1 MRTELGTSFLLE
13 LFLLYAAQ
21 LARPRGDS
29 EATLWA
35 TLPRLLLLLLRLLL
49 LLFTIKVC
57 LAATCVAN
65 SLRALAADTQRE
77 KERKRGAACP
87 FNLHV
92 AATSIGF
99 SSFRGSRNNFHFA
112 VDRLIGFICN

>member
-1 MRTELGTSFLLE
+1 MPENPKWLTMRTELGTSFKLE
-13 LFLLYAAQ
+13 LFLLYVAQ

-35 TLPRLLLLLLRLLL
+35 TLPRLLQRLLL

-65 SLRALAADTQRE
+65 SLRALAADT
-77 KERKRGAACP
+77 ERVRGRGGPLVLSICMLLQHRLAFQVLGAA
-87 FNLHV
+87 
-92 AATSIGF
+92 ATISILQ
-99 SSFRGSRNNFHFA
+99 
-112 VDRLIGFICN
+112 LIA

>member
-1 MRTELGTSFLLE
+1 M
-13 LFLLYAAQ
+13 AQ

-29 EATLWA
+29 EATL
-35 TLPRLLLLLLRLLL
+35 PRLLRLLL

-65 SLRALAADTQRE
+65 SLRALAADTETERE
-77 KERKRGAACP
+77 GEGEVAACP

-99 SSFRGSRNNFHFA
+99 SSFRGSHNNFHFA